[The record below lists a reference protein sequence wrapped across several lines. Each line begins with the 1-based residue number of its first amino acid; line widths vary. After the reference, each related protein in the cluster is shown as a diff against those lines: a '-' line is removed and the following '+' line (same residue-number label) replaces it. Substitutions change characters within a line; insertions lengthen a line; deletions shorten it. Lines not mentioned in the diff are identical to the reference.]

1 LVIQWQPINQIINLL
16 PCLRLHSLDLL
27 PVIKNESAKF
37 YALLTICQSA
47 IEDGNK
53 TIASQI
59 ISRLPKLPLSSMR
72 LLQII
77 AELGFVDQARELA
90 DKIEKKSS
98 RDGIYAVGYET
109 QAMAS
114 VEQSKEEAIKL
125 WVTELKGQL
134 IDKPAGSYG
143 RALFYDMLTVGVPFI
158 NRVAQREKTLL
169 KIHEAI
175 VEIEGWWTLDTKGQ
189 TH

>member
-1 LVIQWQPINQIINLL
+1 
-16 PCLRLHSLDLL
+16 
-27 PVIKNESAKF
+27 
-37 YALLTICQSA
+37 
-47 IEDGNK
+47 
-53 TIASQI
+53 
-59 ISRLPKLPLSSMR
+59 MR

-90 DKIEKKSS
+90 DKIEKKSR
-98 RDGIYAVGYET
+98 RDRIYAVGYGT

-143 RALFYDMLTVGVPFI
+143 RALFYDMLTVGVLIP
-158 NRVAQREKTLL
+158 Q
-169 KIHEAI
+169 
-175 VEIEGWWTLDTKGQ
+175 
-189 TH
+189 